1 MVKCP
6 NCKKGDLL
14 LFLQKTEE
22 CNYEVIYVCTICGQE
37 ITKEDLPFSN
47 L

>member
-6 NCKKGDLL
+6 YCEKGELL
-14 LFLQKTEE
+14 LFLQKNEE
-22 CNYEVIYVCTICGQE
+22 SNYEIIYVCTSCGE
-37 ITKEDLPFSN
+37 VITNEDLPFSN